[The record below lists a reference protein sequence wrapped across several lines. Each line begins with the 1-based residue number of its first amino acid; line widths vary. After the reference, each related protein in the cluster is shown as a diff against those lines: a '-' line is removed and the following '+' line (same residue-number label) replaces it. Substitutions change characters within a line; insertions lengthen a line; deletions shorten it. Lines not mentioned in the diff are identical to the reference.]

1 MAGRDEDTRYWVKLS
16 IRESVVN
23 ALQHDNQ
30 LDDSKKVGVRFR
42 ICPDRL
48 IIYLLG

>member
-30 LDDSKKVGVRFR
+30 LDDVSYNTLPEGGMV
-42 ICPDRL
+42 L
-48 IIYLLG
+48 